1 MKKTFK
7 LIILSLITLNSFSQ
21 SKPIKNKVDL
31 SNRPSDHLVLQL
43 SSDSWMGAPDSISSF
58 KKSSSR
64 GLNFYV
70 MLDKPFKSN
79 PKFSVAF
86 GLGFGT
92 SHIFFKDMSVGIT
105 GTKSTL
111 AFNNLSAAP
120 QYSRYKLSTS
130 YVEIPVELRFFSNPE
145 KINKSLKIALGAKA
159 GLLLNAHTKTKSDF
173 VEKQS
178 SKSYFNNS
186 RLAATARIG
195 YGYFSLFGSY
205 NLTSIFKENVAE
217 NMRLL
222 QVGLSLSGF

>member
-1 MKKTFK
+1 MKKIFK

-21 SKPIKNKVDL
+21 SKTVKNKVDM

-43 SSDSWMGAPDSISSF
+43 SSDNWMGAPDSISSF
-58 KKSSSR
+58 TKSSSR

-70 MLDKPFKSN
+70 MLDRAFKSN

-86 GLGFGT
+86 GLGVGT
-92 SHIFFKDMSVGIT
+92 SHIFFKDMSVGVT

-111 AFNNLSAAP
+111 TFNNLSAAS

-145 KINKSLKIALGAKA
+145 KINNSFKLAIGMKA
-159 GLLLNAHTKTKSDF
+159 GLLLNAHTKSKSDY

>member
-1 MKKTFK
+1 MKKINK
-7 LIILSLITLNSFSQ
+7 IVLLSFITISSFAQ
-21 SKPIKNKVDL
+21 SKSNNRKIELN
-31 SNRPSDHLVLQL
+31 NRPSDHLVLQL
-43 SSDSWMGAPDSISSF
+43 SSDSWMDAPDSISSF
-58 KKSSSR
+58 KKSTSR

-70 MLDKPFKSN
+70 MMDKAFKSN

-92 SHIFFKDMSVGIT
+92 SHMFFKDMSVGIT

-111 AFNNLSAAP
+111 AFNNLSTAP

-130 YVEIPVELRFFSNPE
+130 YIEIPVELRFFSNPE
-145 KINKSLKIALGAKA
+145 KINNSFKMALGMKA
-159 GLLLNAHTKTKSDF
+159 GLLLNAHTKSKGEYI
-173 VEKQS
+173 EKQS

>member
-43 SSDSWMGAPDSISSF
+43 SSDSWMGAPDSISSL

-173 VEKQS
+173 IEKQS

-186 RLAATARIG
+186 RIAATARIG

-205 NLTSIFKENVAE
+205 NLTSMFKENVAE

>member
-130 YVEIPVELRFFSNPE
+130 YIEIPVELRFFSNPE
-145 KINKSLKIALGAKA
+145 KINKSFKVALGAKA

>member
-1 MKKTFK
+1 MKKTLK
-7 LIILSLITLNSFSQ
+7 LILLSLITLNSFSQ
-21 SKPIKNKVDL
+21 TKSAKNKFNL
-31 SNRPSDHLVLQL
+31 TNRPSDHLVLQL
-43 SSDSWMGAPDSISSF
+43 SSDRWMGAPDSISSF
-58 KKSSSR
+58 RKSTSR
-64 GLNFYV
+64 GLNFYF
-70 MLDKPFKSN
+70 MLDRAFKSN

-92 SHIFFKDMSVGIT
+92 SHIFFKNMSVGIT

-130 YVEIPVELRFFSNPE
+130 YIEIPVELRFFSNPE
-145 KINKSLKIALGAKA
+145 KINKSFKVALGAKA
-159 GLLLNAHTKTKSDF
+159 GLLLNAHTKSKSGYT
-173 VEKQS
+173 EKQS

>member
-7 LIILSLITLNSFSQ
+7 LIVLSLITLNSFSQ
-21 SKPIKNKVDL
+21 TKSAKNKINL

-58 KKSSSR
+58 KKSTSR

-70 MLDKPFKSN
+70 MLNRPFKSN
-79 PKFSVAF
+79 PKLSVAF

-92 SHIFFKDMSVGIT
+92 SHIFFKDMTVGIT

-111 AFNNLSAAP
+111 AFNNAS

-130 YVEIPVELRFFSNPE
+130 YIEIPVELRFFSNPE
-145 KINKSLKIALGAKA
+145 KINKSFKVALGAKA
-159 GLLLNAHTKTKSDF
+159 GLLLNAHTKSKSDF

>member
-43 SSDSWMGAPDSISSF
+43 SSDSWMGAPDSISSL

>member
-1 MKKTFK
+1 MKKTIK
-7 LIILSLITLNSFSQ
+7 LILLSLITLNSFSQ
-21 SKPIKNKVDL
+21 TKSEKNKFNL
-31 SNRPSDHLVLQL
+31 TNRPSDHLVLQL
-43 SSDSWMGAPDSISSF
+43 SSDRWMGAPDSISNF
-58 KKSSSR
+58 RKPTSR
-64 GLNFYV
+64 GLNFYF
-70 MLDKPFKSN
+70 MLDRAFKSN
-79 PKFSVAF
+79 PNFSVAF

-92 SHIFFKDMSVGIT
+92 SHVFFKNMSVGIT

-130 YVEIPVELRFFSNPE
+130 YIEIPVELRFFSNPE
-145 KINKSLKIALGAKA
+145 KINKSFKAALGAKA
-159 GLLLNAHTKTKSDF
+159 GLLLNAHTKSTSGYT
-173 VEKQS
+173 EKQS
-178 SKSYFNNS
+178 SKSYFNNT

-205 NLTSIFKENVAE
+205 NFTSIFKENVAE